1 MPKSLQ
7 YGKVSRQLG
16 PCGLPRPAQL
26 ERENRSEQRRDLGK
40 MQGPRCPRVSKSTAA
55 SLTQPLLH
63 SRGCFPSAQPH
74 HSPQLPASSAA
85 EAAAH
90 HRMQAQSRKGGETV
104 TGERQMGLA
113 AEMQEATLPG
123 YLPISLGCRAPSNPF
138 LKPEGLY
145 LKTGLSVESRH
156 LFLPAI

>member
-1 MPKSLQ
+1 
-7 YGKVSRQLG
+7 
-16 PCGLPRPAQL
+16 
-26 ERENRSEQRRDLGK
+26 

-55 SLTQPLLH
+55 SLTEPLLH
-63 SRGCFPSAQPH
+63 SPTTALSFQPAQPQKQ
-74 HSPQLPASSAA
+74 PLTITCKPRAG
-85 EAAAH
+85 
-90 HRMQAQSRKGGETV
+90 KGGETV

-123 YLPISLGCRAPSNPF
+123 YLPISLGCCAPSNPF

-145 LKTGLSVESRH
+145 LKTGLSLESRH